1 MKEYISLQFAVSDDE
16 QSNILVALLNE
27 LNPVGFEE
35 SENQLSVI
43 FEKDNFSL
51 SSIDEI
57 AKNLKISFEQGLIIE
72 ENWNAQ
78 WESGFEPIM
87 VLHPTTN
94 KPFAFLRANFHPIND
109 LADHNIEITPKMSFG
124 TGHHATTY
132 LMVEQMC
139 QIDFNGKKVIDF
151 GTGTGIL
158 AILAQK
164 MGAEETIAIDN
175 DDWSIEN
182 TLENIEKNKVSNIS
196 VIKAE
201 EFVSND
207 NFHADVIL
215 ANINLN
221 VIIANLSAIK
231 KAAKTNTSILFSG
244 ILEQDKNNL
253 LTELQKLS
261 MQIHE
266 VKSRNNW
273 VMIHAITC

>member
-1 MKEYISLQFAVSDDE
+1 MKEYISLRFAVKDAE
-16 QSNILVALLNE
+16 QSDILVALLNE
-27 LNPVGFEE
+27 MNPIGFEE
-35 SENQLSVI
+35 NESQLTVI
-43 FEKDNFSL
+43 FDQDGFLL
-51 SSIDEI
+51 SSIEQI
-57 AKNLKISFEQGLIIE
+57 AENLSISFEQELIKE

-78 WESGFEPIM
+78 WESGFEPIT

-94 KPFAFLRANFHPIND
+94 KPFAFLRANFHPINE
-109 LADHNIEITPKMSFG
+109 LADYNIEITPKMSFG

-139 QIDFNGKKVIDF
+139 QIDFKGKKVIDF

-164 MGAEETIAIDN
+164 MGAEHTIAIDN

-182 TLENIEKNKVSNIS
+182 TLENIEKNKVSQIS

-201 EFVSND
+201 EFLTNE
-207 NFHADVIL
+207 NFDADVIL

-221 VIIANLSAIK
+221 VILANLKAIK
-231 KAAKTNTSILFSG
+231 TACGANTSILFSG
-244 ILEQDKNNL
+244 ILEQDKDNL
-253 LTELQKLS
+253 LTELKKQE

-273 VMIHAITC
+273 IMIHALSC